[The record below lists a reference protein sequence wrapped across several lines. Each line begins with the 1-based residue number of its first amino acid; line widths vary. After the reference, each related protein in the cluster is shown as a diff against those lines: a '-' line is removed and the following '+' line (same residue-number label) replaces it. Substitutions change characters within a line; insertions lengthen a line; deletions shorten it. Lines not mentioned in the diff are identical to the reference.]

1 MSAEAQL
8 TPMMAQYRRIKS
20 ELPKDALLL
29 FRLGDFYEMFF
40 EDAKEGAHLINLALT
55 ARNGVPMCGL
65 PFHAANNYISRLLKA
80 GRKVAICEQT
90 EDAKPGKLVNREV
103 TQILSP
109 GTHFDERMLVAERNN
124 FLAAVVSSGSTFGL
138 ALIDLTTGDFLTTE
152 VEAEAAL
159 LTELERLRPAEIVH
173 PMEATALRDLLRNSG
188 WTVSAYDDW
197 TFAPQ
202 TAVFTVREHFKVAS
216 LDGFGLKDR
225 TAAIGAAGGALHYL
239 TQNLRRDIKHLTRL
253 SFYQRTDYLALD
265 YTTLRHL
272 EILEPQHRDAP
283 RNACLYGA
291 LNKTATP
298 MGARLLRNWLSQPLA
313 AVEPIHQRQE
323 TVASFIE
330 NAPGLDMFRAQLGNV
345 RDLERTLGRLST
357 GSGNAR
363 DLVVLRQALE
373 QIPALKQTLSSV
385 GPSCRSALLGQS
397 EETDQEVR
405 PTLLADLTAQ
415 LSEAPDLV
423 ELIGRAIVDE
433 PPLAV
438 KEGGMIR
445 DGFSTDLDELRN
457 AQRGGKDWLA
467 KLQQDEIERTGITS
481 LKVRFNSVFG
491 YYIEVTKSNLDK
503 VPQHYIRKQTVA
515 NGERFITPELKDMEG
530 KILGAEERSVKLE
543 YELFQRLREEVLGQL
558 AKIQQ
563 TASAL
568 AQLDVLASFAEIARL
583 HDYCRPE
590 VSDEGVLQIADGRHP
605 VLEQSL
611 IDERF
616 VPNDTALS
624 SSAYSPPSPPQS
636 GGEGRGEVAQLSSP
650 LPASGHP
657 LPALRGEGNNLG
669 APQIALIT
677 GPNMA
682 GKSTYIRQVALLA
695 LLAHTGSFIPAKTA
709 RIDLVDRIFTRVGAS
724 DDLARGQSTFMVEM
738 SETANILN
746 NATPRSLIILDEI
759 GRGTSTFDGL
769 SLAWSIVEH
778 LHNQVGAKT
787 LFATHYH
794 ELTEL
799 ALRLPRI
806 KNYNVAV
813 REWHDS
819 IVFLR
824 KIVEGGT
831 DKSYGIQVARLAGVP
846 KAVVERAK
854 QILVNLEE
862 SELTPE
868 GNVRQPRRQQE
879 RDKLKQLAPPPQ
891 MDLFG

>member
-1 MSAEAQL
+1 
-8 TPMMAQYRRIKS
+8 MMAQYRRIKS

-40 EDAKEGAHLINLALT
+40 EDAQAGAQLINLALT
-55 ARNGVPMCGL
+55 SRNGIPMCGL

-90 EDAKPGKLVNREV
+90 EEAKPGKLVNREV

-152 VEAEAAL
+152 VEAETAL

-239 TQNLRRDIKHLTRL
+239 TQNLRRDVKHLTRL

-298 MGARLLRNWLSQPLA
+298 MGARLLRNWFSQPLA

-330 NAPGLDMFRAQLGNV
+330 NASNLDTFRAQLGNV

-373 QIPALKQTLSSV
+373 QIPALRVTLVGVQASAGFHPDRLKPELQPSSDNA
-385 GPSCRSALLGQS
+385 S
-397 EETDQEVR
+397 
-405 PTLLADLTAQ
+405 LLASLTAQ

-423 ELIGRAIVDE
+423 ELISRAIVDE

-611 IDERF
+611 VDERF
-616 VPNDTALS
+616 VPNDT
-624 SSAYSPPSPPQS
+624 
-636 GGEGRGEVAQLSSP
+636 QLSSGAP
-650 LPASGHP
+650 VSDPARSEINIQRAGP
-657 LPALRGEGNNLG
+657 EAG

-682 GKSTYIRQVALLA
+682 GKSTYIRQVALLT
-695 LLAHTGSFIPAKTA
+695 LLAHTGSFIAAKTA
-709 RIDLVDRIFTRVGAS
+709 RIDLVDRIFTRIGAS

-799 ALRLPRI
+799 SQRLPRI
-806 KNYNVAV
+806 KNFNVAV